1 MKKLLILLL
10 VLFISSNIVKAGV
23 SPIEVKYNDGIYEI
37 ALKGEKIKKRVKF
50 ISSDSLITN
59 KEAHQRAKAKLTVN
73 AGYFDPENQKSISYI
88 VSDRNTTDD
97 PLVNENLLKNKFLM
111 RNLDKIINRTEFR
124 VVECDNGK
132 FHYEIV
138 PHKSSVDF
146 GCNIITSAQ
155 GGPLVYPQLRLEEEA
170 FIVKKDGEI
179 IRESCS
185 VLHRT
190 ARTII
195 GLKGDDAY
203 ILIITDKHPMDMYE
217 VHDYV
222 KSLGWDRAMAFDG
235 GSSTSMNY
243 LNKYNVTSVGDGAGR
258 SLKSFLI
265 VN

>member
-10 VLFISSNIVKAGV
+10 VLLISSNIVKAGV
-23 SPIEVKYNDGIYEI
+23 SPIEVTYNDGIYEI

-97 PLVNENLLKNKFLM
+97 PLVNENLLQNKFLM

-124 VVECDNGK
+124 VVECDNRK
-132 FHYEIV
+132 YHYEIV

-170 FIVKKDGEI
+170 FIVKKDGEV

-185 VLHRT
+185 VLHKT
-190 ARTII
+190 SRTII
-195 GLKGDDAY
+195 GLKNGEAH
-203 ILIITDKHPMDMYE
+203 ILIITDEHPMDMYE
-217 VHDYV
+217 VHEYV

-243 LNKYNVTSVGDGAGR
+243 LDKYNVTSVGDGAGR

-265 VN
+265 VK

>member
-10 VLFISSNIVKAGV
+10 ALFISSTIVKAGV
-23 SPIEVKYNDGIYEI
+23 SPIEITYNDGIYEI
-37 ALKGEKIKKRVKF
+37 TLKGEKIKKRVKF
-50 ISSDSLITN
+50 ISSESLITN
-59 KEAHQRAKAKLTVN
+59 KEAHQRSKAKLTVN

-97 PLVNENLLKNKFLM
+97 PLVNENLLQNKFLM

-124 VVECDNGK
+124 VVECDSGK

-170 FIVKKDGEI
+170 FIVKKDGEV

-185 VLHRT
+185 VLHKT

-195 GLKGDDAY
+195 GLKNEEAH

-222 KSLGWDRAMAFDG
+222 KKLGWDRAMAFDG

-243 LNKYNVTSVGDGAGR
+243 LDKYNVTSVGDGAGR

-265 VN
+265 VK

>member
-1 MKKLLILLL
+1 MKKLLILLFA
-10 VLFISSNIVKAGV
+10 LFISSNIVKAGV
-23 SPIEVKYNDGIYEI
+23 SPIEVTYNDGIYKI
-37 ALKGEKIKKRVKF
+37 ALKGNKIKKRVKF
-50 ISSDSLITN
+50 ISSESLITN

-97 PLVNENLLKNKFLM
+97 PLVNENLLRNPFLM
-111 RNLDKIINRTEFR
+111 KNLDKIINRTEFR
-124 VVECDNGK
+124 VVECDNGE

-185 VLHRT
+185 VLHKT
-190 ARTII
+190 SRTII

-243 LNKYNVTSVGDGAGR
+243 LDKYNVTSVGDGAGR

-265 VN
+265 VK